1 MGKQEKPLTF
11 KQEKFCKY
19 YVDTEG
25 NASEAYR
32 MSYDA
37 SKMKP
42 ETIWSAASRLLAN
55 SKVSAR
61 ISEIKQQMDIVL
73 ADPDDLHYV
82 DPVTGKTK
90 MRSPSQ
96 LPKRA
101 RNALKKIQN
110 NRGVVNYEFNGKTE
124 AARILGAWNGW
135 EADKNVNIK
144 GGDGNKVG
152 ELRIGF
158 EDNENSEE

>member
-42 ETIWSAASRLLAN
+42 ETIRSAASRLLDN
-55 SKVSAR
+55 SKVFSM
-61 ISEIKQQMDIVL
+61 IIDIKHQ
-73 ADPDDLHYV
+73 
-82 DPVTGKTK
+82 
-90 MRSPSQ
+90 
-96 LPKRA
+96 
-101 RNALKKIQN
+101 
-110 NRGVVNYEFNGKTE
+110 
-124 AARILGAWNGW
+124 W
-135 EADKNVNIK
+135 EK
-144 GGDGNKVG
+144 
-152 ELRIGF
+152 
-158 EDNENSEE
+158 

>member
-42 ETIWSAASRLLAN
+42 KRFGVLLA
-55 SKVSAR
+55 
-61 ISEIKQQMDIVL
+61 DC
-73 ADPDDLHYV
+73 
-82 DPVTGKTK
+82 
-90 MRSPSQ
+90 
-96 LPKRA
+96 
-101 RNALKKIQN
+101 
-110 NRGVVNYEFNGKTE
+110 
-124 AARILGAWNGW
+124 
-135 EADKNVNIK
+135 
-144 GGDGNKVG
+144 
-152 ELRIGF
+152 
-158 EDNENSEE
+158 